1 MELLYNNIQYGEFRL
16 QIKIPITFGTIKDS
30 TPKHTRNA
38 KNGEIILIYY
48 LNKKDDVDVMIDL

>member
-1 MELLYNNIQYGEFRL
+1 MYYTDDILFKFRL

-38 KNGEIILIYY
+38 KNGEITLIYY
-48 LNKKDDVDVMIDL
+48 LSKKEDNESMIDL